1 MKNIFL
7 FIAFFLFS
15 FLSNAQKIQVK
26 EDKDIIAGNKNPV
39 LVVTIYG
46 AKVSDVEK
54 AWKSLMKSY
63 KASVTNKNEIYANNA
78 TITDISAKTIDVYA
92 VADKLDDGVKFT
104 VAIDLGGAFMNSSA
118 HPDQFKAAVKIVT
131 NFAVEQSK
139 IAISA
144 KLDAEKSKQ
153 KDLED
158 NLRDLQKKNDKLHK
172 EIEDY
177 KARIADDEKDLDTNH
192 KDQETATGKIES
204 QKKVVDEFQKKL
216 DSVK

>member
-1 MKNIFL
+1 MKKITL
-7 FIAFFLFS
+7 IIALFLFS
-15 FLSNAQKIQVK
+15 FLLNAQEIKVK

-54 AWKSLMKSY
+54 AWKSLMKGY

-78 TITDISAKTIDVYA
+78 TITDISAKTMDVYA
-92 VADKLDDGVKFT
+92 IADKQDDGVKLT
-104 VAIDLGGAFMNSSA
+104 VAFDLGGAFMNSSA
-118 HPDQFKAAVKIVT
+118 HPDQYKAAVKIIT
-131 NFAVEQSK
+131 NFAVDQSK

-144 KLDAEKSKQ
+144 KLDDEKSKQ

-192 KDQETATGKIES
+192 KDQETTTEKIES
-204 QKKVVDEFQKKL
+204 QKKVVDEVQKKL